1 MKSLKFADLRGTNT
15 AIHCPTKEYAAQ
27 QLYIIKQQAM
37 FRMRGVNPDRLKN
50 VIFEMAKRVR
60 G

>member
-1 MKSLKFADLRGTNT
+1 MDGFVKGGVNMKLPANLT
-15 AIHCPTKEYAAQ
+15 PAQ
-27 QLYIIKQQAM
+27 KLYIIQQQAM
-37 FRMRGVNPDRLKN
+37 FRMRGINPERLKN